1 MPCVHRVW
9 DSVGLGHL
17 LIQWQ
22 IPDGMRLFNLQEPV
36 LRVREQSA
44 GRAVNEAF
52 KHCFKSHA
60 VKYLQDKDL
69 NESIVSISMLGMVPL
84 SFL

>member
-1 MPCVHRVW
+1 M
-9 DSVGLGHL
+9 
-17 LIQWQ
+17 
-22 IPDGMRLFNLQEPV
+22 

-52 KHCFKSHA
+52 KQYIKSHA